1 MKTVIKKWDK
11 LKIIKNM
18 FLVYWAQ
25 DEVALAKT
33 IYTKAASLLDGDKG
47 FFLSSHRSQGE
58 QHALVCAAQ
67 AGIDIEKYQQGK
79 LLKGELDLLSK
90 TMIKYFSVVESAVP
104 AQIRREYPYD
114 DISAYTPYT
123 NYAFIEYLE
132 VSSNA
137 DIAFIKELHRIS
149 KVLSIRIEVG
159 VKCTQEWREKISN
172 FASVSGV

>member
-1 MKTVIKKWDK
+1 MKTVIKKGDK
-11 LKIIKNM
+11 LKIVKNT
-18 FLVYWAQ
+18 FLVYWAH
-25 DEVALAKT
+25 DEATLAKT

-67 AGIDIEKYQQGK
+67 SGVDIEKYQQGK

-90 TMIKYFSVVESAVP
+90 TMVKYFNVVVSAIP
-104 AQIRREYPYD
+104 GQIRRDNPYD

-123 NYAFIEYLE
+123 DYAFIEYLE
-132 VSSNA
+132 VSSNE
-137 DIAFIKELHRIS
+137 DIAFIKELQRIS
-149 KVLSIRIEVG
+149 KELSIRIEVG